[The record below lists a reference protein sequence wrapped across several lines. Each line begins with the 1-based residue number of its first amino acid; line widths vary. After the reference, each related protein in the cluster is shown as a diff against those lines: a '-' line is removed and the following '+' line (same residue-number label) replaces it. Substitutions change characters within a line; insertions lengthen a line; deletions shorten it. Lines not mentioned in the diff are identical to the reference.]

1 MLQRCVVLIA
11 IAFAA
16 TGSAFAQAPTP
27 APPTWRAFT
36 PEGVGYSIDMP
47 GEWIL
52 KTEDVRA
59 RGGTMKITVATV
71 RAGRNAYITIHSRH
85 PEAGVLPAA
94 QVLDGARDGAVSN
107 VKGKLRKEEAILV
120 SDLPGREF
128 IIDAPNGLVA
138 MSRIFLLDNK
148 LVQAMAAGP
157 VMVLA
162 EPDTRRFLD
171 SLKVVDR

>member
-1 MLQRCVVLIA
+1 MLQRCAVLIA
-11 IAFAA
+11 FALSA
-16 TGSAFAQAPTP
+16 TGSAIAQTPAFAQA
-27 APPTWRAFT
+27 TWRAFA
-36 PEGVGYSIDMP
+36 PEGVGYSIEMP
-47 GEWIL
+47 GEWTL
-52 KTEDVRA
+52 QSEEVRA

-94 QVLDGARDGAVSN
+94 QVLDGARDGAVAN
-107 VKGKLRKEEAILV
+107 VKGKLRKEDAILV

-138 MSRIFLLDNK
+138 ISRIFLLDNK

-171 SLKVVDR
+171 SLKVADR